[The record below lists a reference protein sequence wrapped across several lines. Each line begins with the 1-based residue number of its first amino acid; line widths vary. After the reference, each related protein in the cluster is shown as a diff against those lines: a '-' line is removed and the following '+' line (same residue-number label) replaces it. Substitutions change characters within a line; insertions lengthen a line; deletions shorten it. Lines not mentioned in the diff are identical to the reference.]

1 MLHTKPSQAGK
12 LLNIPTD
19 SQHTIWTKDESDKK
33 HINLSDLFQE
43 KINIRELTP
52 LEDIQ
57 LIEKNEYLNENHEF
71 KEESEDEV
79 EKVNIDLDRLN
90 KFLSQC

>member
-1 MLHTKPSQAGK
+1 M
-12 LLNIPTD
+12 
-19 SQHTIWTKDESDKK
+19 
-33 HINLSDLFQE
+33 
-43 KINIRELTP
+43 
-52 LEDIQ
+52 EDIQ

-71 KEESEDEV
+71 EEESEDEV